1 MLKTT
6 KKVFRLFILIIVAAF
21 LNAQTMGGLN
31 TKIDSINKTI
41 EINKNKIQNINNENS
56 DLISLRSKYND
67 QINKLKVK
75 SLTGNNM
82 ICKTSS
88 TGLYK
93 GHEFYYKIDQL
104 YFGDI
109 VEIIEVYD
117 DKYKI
122 NFNSRIGFVLNE
134 ALATKNEFDKIPNK
148 ESLYE
153 GANLFKK
160 AINNPKSQSIK
171 TKEERLIEKYGKEYG
186 PLINKKH
193 IALGM
198 TKNMVI
204 ESIGHPNDINKTVG
218 SWGVHE
224 QWVYYKRYLYFE
236 NGKLTSW
243 QE

>member
-1 MLKTT
+1 MQKNTGNARI
-6 KKVFRLFILIIVAAF
+6 VFLLIILIFPLI
-21 LNAQTMGGLN
+21 AQTMGELN
-31 TKIDSINKTI
+31 TKIDSINKII
-41 EINKNKIQNINNENS
+41 EINKHKIQNINNENS
-56 DLISLRSKYND
+56 DLISLKSKFND

-82 ICKTSS
+82 ICKISS

-93 GHEFYYKIDQL
+93 GYEFYYKIDQL
-104 YFGDI
+104 YFGDV

-153 GANLFKK
+153 GANRFKK

-171 TKEERLIEKYGKEYG
+171 TKKERLIEKYGKRYG
-186 PLINKKH
+186 TLVHVKV
-193 IALGM
+193 IAIGM

-204 ESIGHPNDINKTVG
+204 ECMGHPDDINKTIG
-218 SWGVHE
+218 SWGTHE
-224 QWVYYKRYLYFE
+224 QWVYRNKYLYFE